1 MLVTVSV
8 NPANKTMKD
17 SCYNKVKASYAV
29 FPSARASQA
38 IAKCRKAKGN
48 VRKGEAGSNLKR
60 WEKEN
65 WKDQRTGKPC
75 GAGGDNEYCRPTKR
89 VSSKTP
95 KTAGELGKSKVRSK
109 IREKSR
115 VGMGARVSK
124 A

>member
-1 MLVTVSV
+1 
-8 NPANKTMKD
+8 MKD

-48 VRKGEAGSNLKR
+48 VQKGEAGSNLKR
-60 WEKEN
+60 WEKEK

-95 KTAGELGKSKVRSK
+95 KTASEMGPAKMRAKM
-109 IREKSR
+109 REKSR
-115 VGMGARVSK
+115 VGMGARVSPAK
-124 A
+124 RK